1 MKNASELRLNSVWSC
16 RAEPDR
22 MTAYGIPLTLTQL
35 PLQAL
40 GGAACR
46 EGEGRAACMG
56 REGAE
61 GRGV

>member
-1 MKNASELRLNSVWSC
+1 MKNASALRLNSVWSC

-40 GGAACR
+40 GGAACKEGGGAGR
-46 EGEGRAACMG
+46 MYGEGG
-56 REGAE
+56 G
-61 GRGV
+61 